1 MAQGHTYSFI
11 EGERV
16 SRITTSYF
24 VYPKCF
30 IPHHKS
36 SRCCNIHL
44 LPILRKKTHQ
54 VQTRVK
60 ENSLLIK
67 VTLGGALVTNVDHI
81 TLLFVLS
88 YK

>member
-1 MAQGHTYSFI
+1 MCLY
-11 EGERV
+11 
-16 SRITTSYF
+16 TTSRVLEVLQYT
-24 VYPKCF
+24 
-30 IPHHKS
+30 S
-36 SRCCNIHL
+36 SSN
-44 LPILRKKTHQ
+44 PQKKKTHQ

-67 VTLGGALVTNVDHI
+67 VALGGAPITNADHI

>member
-1 MAQGHTYSFI
+1 MSPRGAAIYIFFQ
-11 EGERV
+11 
-16 SRITTSYF
+16 
-24 VYPKCF
+24 
-30 IPHHKS
+30 S
-36 SRCCNIHL
+36 SE
-44 LPILRKKTHQ
+44 KKTHQ